1 MWRYSIDFMKKLHP
15 VEKERFTNRGLV
27 FINRFLDV
35 CSKITN
41 ILCKIMCNQY
51 PMSYYWG
58 TDGRTDARTDG
69 RTDGRTDAD
78 FLMKHI
84 SGSDPDIHVL
94 KVSVAV

>member
-1 MWRYSIDFMKKLHP
+1 MF
-15 VEKERFTNRGLV
+15 VARF
-27 FINRFLDV
+27 
-35 CSKITN
+35 TN
-41 ILCKIMCNQY
+41 ILCKIMYNQY

-58 TDGRTDARTDG
+58 TDGRTDG
-69 RTDGRTDAD
+69 RTDARTDAD